1 MCVYST
7 QLPWGSN
14 ETKTASLPFLPVFPF
29 ANARVKVEQ
38 TIKQSLSFCVS
49 GVVVRLTKIYR
60 SLCMCM
66 SGGGGKFRISRSCA
80 N

>member
-1 MCVYST
+1 MYVYST

-14 ETKTASLPFLPVFPF
+14 ETKTALLPFLPVFPF

-38 TIKQSLSFCVS
+38 TIKQSLSFCVI

-66 SGGGGKFRISRSCA
+66 SGGGGGG
-80 N
+80 